1 MDKLRLRALA
11 VILKK
16 LSKVAELK
24 FATKSELKVYQNP
37 HFVGDTL
44 TFRHRMPLIS
54 TVTRWF
60 SRNNH
65 H

>member
-44 TFRHRMPLIS
+44 TFPAQNAAHFDGDTLVL
-54 TVTRWF
+54 TE
-60 SRNNH
+60 
-65 H
+65 